1 MALDTRAAAAKAIA
15 QVFRQQGSLASALP
29 PVLKQVKPQDKGLL
43 QELCYGSLRY
53 FHRLNHSLQGL
64 LTQPL
69 KAKDQDIQ
77 ALLLIGCYQLDY
89 SRIPAHAAVA
99 SCVEACR
106 ALKKPW
112 ACKLVNGVLRNYQR
126 QATNQHDMSAQPWL
140 EHSHPKW
147 FYNRLQKAW
156 PDYADDI
163 LLQNNQHPPFSLRL
177 NLERLSVDQYL
188 DLLSQ
193 RGISARACPFSPNG
207 ITLEKPCPVEQL
219 PHFEDGWLSVQDE
232 AAQFSAH
239 LLELADD
246 QHILDACCAPGGKTG
261 HILEL
266 AKNPSLTAIDT
277 EAKRLKR
284 VEENLARLG
293 FSAKLLC
300 ADASDTRLWF
310 DGEQFDRILLDAPC
324 SATGVIRRHPDIK
337 LLRKPQ
343 NIEELCE
350 IQKRLLESLWPLLK
364 PGGILLYAT
373 CSVLPEEN
381 DEQITQ
387 FLAHHAD
394 AEEYAIEAP
403 WGVAVAHGR
412 QLFPQAQGHDGFY
425 YARLQ
430 KNKQKA

>member
-29 PVLKQVKPQDKGLL
+29 PLLKQVKAQDKGLL

-53 FHRLNHSLQGL
+53 FHQLNQRLQGL
-64 LTQPL
+64 LQQPL

-126 QATNQHDMSAQPWL
+126 QDEQDQHTDQPWL

-147 FYNRLQKAW
+147 FYKRLQQAW
-156 PDYADDI
+156 PEVADDI
-163 LLQNNQHPPFSLRL
+163 LQQNNQHPPFSLRL
-177 NLERLSVDQYL
+177 NLDRISVDDYL
-188 DLLSQ
+188 TLLSKHD
-193 RGISARACPFSPNG
+193 ITARACEFSPDG
-207 ITLEKPCPVEQL
+207 ITLEKPCPVDRL
-219 PHFEDGWLSVQDE
+219 PHFDEGWLSVQDE
-232 AAQFSAH
+232 AAQFSAR
-239 LLELADD
+239 LLELEDD
-246 QHILDACCAPGGKTG
+246 QTILDACCAPGGKTG

-266 AKNPSLTAIDT
+266 AKNPTLTAIDS

-293 FSAKLLC
+293 FSAKLVC
-300 ADASDTRLWF
+300 ADASDTESWF
-310 DGEQFDRILLDAPC
+310 DGERFDRILLDAPC

-343 NIEELCE
+343 NIVELCE
-350 IQKRLLESLWPLLK
+350 IQKRLMEKLWPLLK

-381 DEQITQ
+381 EEQIQQ
-387 FLAHHAD
+387 FLDHHSD
-394 AEEYAIEAP
+394 AEEYAIDAP
-403 WGVAVAHGR
+403 WGISVAHGR
-412 QLFPQAQGHDGFY
+412 QLFPQANRHDGFY

-430 KNKQKA
+430 KNK

>member
-1 MALDTRAAAAKAIA
+1 MALDTRAAAARAIA
-15 QVFRQQGSLASALP
+15 QVFKQQGSLASALP
-29 PVLKQVKPQDKGLL
+29 PLLKQVSAQDKGLL

-53 FHRLNHSLQGL
+53 FHRLNASLLGL
-64 LTQPL
+64 LKQPL
-69 KAKDQDIQ
+69 KTKDQDIQ

-89 SRIPAHAAVA
+89 SRIPPHAAVA

-126 QATNQHDMSAQPWL
+126 QEASDNSDQPWL

-147 FYNRLQKAW
+147 FYKRLHKAW
-156 PDYADDI
+156 PDLADDI
-163 LLQNNQHPPFSLRL
+163 LQQNNQHPPFTLRL
-177 NLERLSVDQYL
+177 NLERASVTDYL
-188 DLLSQ
+188 ALLAEQ
-193 RGISARACPFSPNG
+193 GIAARACEFSPEG

-219 PHFEDGWLSVQDE
+219 PHFDEGWLSVQDE
-232 AAQFSAH
+232 AAQFSAR

-266 AKNPSLTAIDT
+266 AKNPSLTAVDT

-293 FSAKLLC
+293 FSATLRC
-300 ADASDTRLWF
+300 ADASDTEQWF
-310 DGEQFDRILLDAPC
+310 DGKRFDRILLDAPC

-343 NIEELCE
+343 NIDELCE
-350 IQKRLLESLWPLLK
+350 IQKRLLENLWPLLK

-381 DEQITQ
+381 DAQITQ

-394 AEEYAIEAP
+394 AEEYTIDAP
-403 WGVAVAHGR
+403 WGVAGAHGR
-412 QLFPQAQGHDGFY
+412 QLFPQANGHDGFY

-430 KNKQKA
+430 KNEQKA